1 MSGEEVVVG
10 GTVAAE
16 TLALLPSL
24 LEASCQ
30 LPHLSLPQF
39 PHLLNGDYRSTDVM
53 ELYRNEPVWC
63 NEFSIVPHTK

>member
-1 MSGEEVVVG
+1 MVG
-10 GTVAAE
+10 GIVAAE
-16 TLALLPSL
+16 TPALLPSL

-30 LPHLSLPQF
+30 LSHLSLPQF
-39 PHLLNGDYRSTDVM
+39 PHLLNGDYRSTDVI